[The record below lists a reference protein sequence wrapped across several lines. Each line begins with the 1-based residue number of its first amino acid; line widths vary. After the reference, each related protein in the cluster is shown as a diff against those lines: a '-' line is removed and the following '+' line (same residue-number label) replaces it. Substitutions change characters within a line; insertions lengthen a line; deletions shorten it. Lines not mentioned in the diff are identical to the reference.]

1 MGKVSPSSPSDFIRV
16 KDSCN
21 TAKVKRGHTNIDF
34 FFMIGSVGG
43 AFDQLSMKYVFGEG
57 GIDKEASLGS
67 ITLIL
72 GNMPRFH
79 KLKRA

>member
-1 MGKVSPSSPSDFIRV
+1 
-16 KDSCN
+16 
-21 TAKVKRGHTNIDF
+21 
-34 FFMIGSVGG
+34 MIGSVGS

-72 GNMPRFH
+72 GNIPRFH

>member
-1 MGKVSPSSPSDFIRV
+1 
-16 KDSCN
+16 
-21 TAKVKRGHTNIDF
+21 
-34 FFMIGSVGG
+34 MIGSVGG
-43 AFDQLSMKYVFGEG
+43 AFDQRSMKYVFGEG

>member
-16 KDSCN
+16 KDSCK

-43 AFDQLSMKYVFGEG
+43 AFDQLSMKYVFGEAATLHNELIAILEIFIKFCG
-57 GIDKEASLGS
+57 GVHRS
-67 ITLIL
+67 
-72 GNMPRFH
+72 
-79 KLKRA
+79 